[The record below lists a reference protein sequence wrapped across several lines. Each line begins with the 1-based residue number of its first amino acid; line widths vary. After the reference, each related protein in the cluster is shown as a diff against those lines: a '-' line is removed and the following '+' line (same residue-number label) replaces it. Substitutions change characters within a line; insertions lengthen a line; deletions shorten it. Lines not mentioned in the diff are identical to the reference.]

1 MNAQET
7 LYAMALSRAPR
18 INLINQ
24 RLLVNALGSAT
35 AVFEHRHHIL
45 DALPDASPALAEA
58 LAGLDTLLPRA
69 EEELEFAQKSHIQC
83 LGINDDAYP
92 SRLRE
97 CPDAPILL
105 YYLGQANLNR
115 LQVISVVGT
124 RHITEYGKDLCR
136 DFIRDL
142 SQLCPD
148 TLVVSGLA
156 YGVDVH
162 IHRAALD
169 NGMHTAGVLAHG
181 LDQIYPRMHKQTAA
195 QMVQQGGLITE
206 FMSRTNADKR
216 NFVQRNRIVAG
227 LSDAVVVVESAYKGG
242 SLITAEIA
250 DSYHREVFSFP
261 GRTKDPYSAGCNQL
275 IRSHKAQLITC
286 AEELVQALGWVQEE
300 KRRKDLK
307 NGIQQQLF
315 PDLNEDEQKVVR
327 SLQGSDSKQINI
339 IAIETGIPIG
349 MLSSILFTLEMKGI
363 IKMMNGGTYRLL

>member
-69 EEELEFAQKSHIQC
+69 EEEFEFAQKSHIQC

-162 IHRAALD
+162 THRAALD

-195 QMVQQGGLITE
+195 QQANTTYKGLLEARKEALWNNFEDKEQHVYDVDVGTHKVGVDIPAGNWCIRYFDTFPKTVTITHN
-206 FMSRTNADKR
+206 FVRTRLRIYSPSMKGYTPDMLTHSYLKLAEGDTVKIEADKG
-216 NFVQRNRIVAG
+216 NVG
-227 LSDAVVVVESAYKGG
+227 L
-242 SLITAEIA
+242 
-250 DSYHREVFSFP
+250 FF
-261 GRTKDPYSAGCNQL
+261 
-275 IRSHKAQLITC
+275 
-286 AEELVQALGWVQEE
+286 
-300 KRRKDLK
+300 
-307 NGIQQQLF
+307 
-315 PDLNEDEQKVVR
+315 
-327 SLQGSDSKQINI
+327 
-339 IAIETGIPIG
+339 IP
-349 MLSSILFTLEMKGI
+349 LSNDYLE
-363 IKMMNGGTYRLL
+363 